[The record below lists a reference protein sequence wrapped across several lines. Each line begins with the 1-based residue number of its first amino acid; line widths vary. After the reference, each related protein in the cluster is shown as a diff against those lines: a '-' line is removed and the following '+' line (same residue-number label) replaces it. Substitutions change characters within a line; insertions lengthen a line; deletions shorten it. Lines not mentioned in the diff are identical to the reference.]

1 MSKSIAAIFSRDP
14 LREFYNLDGLTDV
27 VLTCDV
33 DWAPDFA
40 IQTVLDLVRAHGF
53 RMTVFATHRSTLLEA
68 LTDDPDIEVGL
79 HPDFTRPHTS
89 DWFDSKLLRLK
100 EAYPHSLG
108 MRSHRNFFGQNIGDL
123 AHQAD
128 LIYDASTF
136 LWNEPFC
143 QAHRDYNGI
152 VRFSYMWEDGIHLD
166 MGLPWQVNAINLET
180 PGLKILNV
188 HPILLY
194 LNSPDENHRRSV
206 TRRYSDLASAP
217 QAEVNSFVSSARGIR
232 DFYTDL
238 LAYLRSR
245 AVRSHRLDELAA
257 LVRRAADDEV
267 GA

>member
-14 LREFYNLDGLTDV
+14 LRKFYNLDGLTDV

-53 RMTVFATHRSTLLEA
+53 RMTVFAAHRSTLLGA
-68 LTDDPDIEVGL
+68 LTDDPDIEVGP
-79 HPDFTRPHTS
+79 HPDFARPHAS

-108 MRSHRNFFGQNIGDL
+108 MRNHRNFFENI
-123 AHQAD
+123 
-128 LIYDASTF
+128 
-136 LWNEPFC
+136 
-143 QAHRDYNGI
+143 
-152 VRFSYMWEDGIHLD
+152 
-166 MGLPWQVNAINLET
+166 
-180 PGLKILNV
+180 
-188 HPILLY
+188 HPLLLY

-257 LVRRAADDEV
+257 LVRRAADDEA